1 MCFEV
6 EFPSWVSELA
16 PKNDSLPSDHIFG
29 SDHKM
34 AKNRSLSVH
43 EQQMRLDIFLHTD
56 CS

>member
-16 PKNDSLPSDHIFG
+16 PENDSLPSDHIFG
-29 SDHKM
+29 LDHKM
-34 AKNRSLSVH
+34 AKNRSLSLH

>member
-6 EFPSWVSELA
+6 EFPSWVSEIA

-29 SDHKM
+29 SDHKV
-34 AKNRSLSVH
+34 AKNRSLSLH